1 MRPVLAQAADDRR
14 VGLGDFFR
22 RRRERESAI
31 RPSAQVEQPS
41 EALGSFASA
50 EGQPVVGRQVGG
62 DQVGSVEFGDVPGT
76 ADGLADL
83 SQLGPMIQKAIAE
96 GDVQIEQGGSQT
108 IDMRGSGLREEIL
121 GIMEQHGI
129 DPESGTAQNVDASAY
144 GDMQQQILEALA
156 RHGIDPG
163 ASGTAVNC
171 QFESKDE

>member
-1 MRPVLAQAADDRR
+1 M
-14 VGLGDFFR
+14 GLGDFFR

-31 RPSAQVEQPS
+31 PPSTQVEQPS

-50 EGQPVVGRQVGG
+50 EDQPVVGRQVGG
-62 DQVGSVEFGDVPGT
+62 DHVGSV
-76 ADGLADL
+76 DL
-83 SQLGPMIQKAIAE
+83 SQLGPMIQNAIAE

-108 IDMRGSGLREEIL
+108 IDMRGTGLREEIL
-121 GIMEQHGI
+121 GIMQQHGI

-163 ASGTAVNC
+163 ASGTAVNF